1 MLDQLSRYKRTG
13 RAQTRWL
20 RHLFMPLLV
29 LSLIWMPGYVAHA
42 ETPIYGPVVVRPGGA
57 QLYDAPAGN
66 VITTLPT
73 STLFIATGRT
83 EDDLWVVG
91 VTYVPDED
99 DGADGDGVAD
109 GAGEP
114 GWLQVAQLIAVGVDL
129 LPIVDSTM
137 PAASLSSPAI
147 EAIPDA
153 ADDAPNTDAASSDTD
168 EVAHNEAVNDE
179 TAVIATI
186 ASGDDR
192 LNVRS
197 GPGTAYAIIAK
208 ALPGERYP
216 VVGRTTDGAWL
227 QLDRG
232 AGETGWV
239 SVDYVEVAG
248 DIAALPIARAPAPPP
263 TNMPTN
269 TPTPVSQSAA
279 PSSTAAT
286 GLSGIM
292 TIQSSPGGMMVA
304 YSLDSGALWPL
315 TNGFDPAISPDGQTV
330 TFVRDGGEHGVYLI
344 DIDGSNERL
353 IFSGRER
360 LSSPKWSPDGQWIL
374 FTRSDE
380 KYYCLDLPGSCIS
393 PGGIFGGGRGGPTLD
408 IGIVTRYWYNLARV
422 DRDGSN
428 YRDIA
433 SLTSARAADWNEAG
447 IVYQSNAGLQLTA
460 DVPDAENK
468 LVIFDYLKPF
478 FDDPDWQP
486 NGGRIVYMGKEASHW
501 ELFAVNPDG
510 SGKVSLTRPATT
522 IVDEIPSNVAPAW
535 SPDGQHIAFLSN
547 READGE
553 AGTWRVWVMD
563 ADGSNQRALPINYGT
578 DIAINYTFG
587 GEQSISWVP

>member
-1 MLDQLSRYKRTG
+1 MLDQLSRYKQASYKQTG
-13 RAQTRWL
+13 YKQTRWL
-20 RHLFMPLLV
+20 RHLFIPMMV
-29 LSLIWMPGYVAHA
+29 LSLVLMPGYVAHA
-42 ETPIYGPVVVRPGGA
+42 ESPIYGPVVVRPGGA
-57 QLYDAPAGN
+57 QLYDMPAGN

-91 VTYVPDED
+91 VTYVADE
-99 DGADGDGVAD
+99 DGDGVAD
-109 GAGEP
+109 GAGEL

-137 PAASLSSPAI
+137 PATAEDESSIDTSSA
-147 EAIPDA
+147 
-153 ADDAPNTDAASSDTD
+153 NTG
-168 EVAHNEAVNDE
+168 AVVDDE
-179 TAVIATI
+179 TGDDEATPVLATI

-208 ALPGERYP
+208 ALPGEQYP
-216 VVGRTTDGAWL
+216 VVGRATDGAWL
-227 QLDRG
+227 QIDRG

-248 DIAALPIARAPAPPP
+248 DISLLPIARATAPP
-263 TNMPTN
+263 PTN

-279 PSSTAAT
+279 PVNTAVD
-286 GLSGIM
+286 GLSGVM
-292 TIQSSPGGMMVA
+292 TIQSSPGGMMYA

-380 KYYCLDLPGSCIS
+380 KYTCLDLPGSCIN
-393 PGGIFGGGRGGPTLD
+393 PNDIFGGGRGGPTLD

-422 DRDGSN
+422 DRDGNN

-447 IVYQSNAGLQLTA
+447 IVYQSNAGLQLTD

-501 ELFAVNPDG
+501 ELFTVNPDG
-510 SGKVSLTRPATT
+510 SSKVSLTRPATT

-578 DIAINYTFG
+578 DIAIHYTFG

>member
-1 MLDQLSRYKRTG
+1 MLDRLSRYKQRG
-13 RAQTRWL
+13 WVR
-20 RHLFMPLLV
+20 PLLMAAMV
-29 LSLIWMPGYVAHA
+29 LGLVLTPHYAAQA
-42 ETPIYGPVVVRPGGA
+42 ESPIYGPVVVRPGGA
-57 QLYDAPAGN
+57 QLYDAPDGN
-66 VITTLPT
+66 VVTTLPT

-91 VTYVPDED
+91 VTYVGDE
-99 DGADGDGVAD
+99 DGDGVVD
-109 GAGEP
+109 GTGEA

-129 LPIVDSTM
+129 LPIVDDTGTITAAAAAAVTAASPTSEAM
-137 PAASLSSPAI
+137 PATADDDPSI
-147 EAIPDA
+147 DA
-153 ADDAPNTDAASSDTD
+153 AASNTDEATEDEAAP
-168 EVAHNEAVNDE
+168 
-179 TAVIATI
+179 VIATV
-186 ASGDDR
+186 ASGEDR

-208 ALPGERYP
+208 ALPGESYP
-216 VVGRTTDGAWL
+216 VIGRATSGAWL
-227 QLDRG
+227 QIDRG

-248 DIAALPIARAPAPPP
+248 DFSLLPIVAATSPLA
-263 TNMPTN
+263 TN
-269 TPTPVSQSAA
+269 TPTTVSQTTA
-279 PSSTAAT
+279 PVNASVSRAVDTAET

-292 TIQSSPGGMMVA
+292 TIQSSPGGMLYA
-304 YSLDSGALWPL
+304 YSLDNGALWPL

-330 TFVRDGGEHGVYLI
+330 TFVRDGGENGVYLI

-374 FTRSDE
+374 FTRSDG
-380 KYYCLDLPGSCIS
+380 KYQCLDIPGSCIS
-393 PGGIFGGGRGGPTLD
+393 PNGTGGGRGGAEIDLD
-408 IGIVTRYWYNLARV
+408 TVTRYWYNLARV
-422 DRDGSN
+422 DRDGNN

-447 IVYQSNAGLQLTA
+447 IVYQSNAGLQITD

-501 ELFAVNPDG
+501 ELFAVYPDG
-510 SGKVSLTRPATT
+510 SGKISLTRPATT

-563 ADGSNQRALPINYGT
+563 ADGSNQRALSINYGT
-578 DIAINYTFG
+578 DIDINYTFG